1 MIKND
6 GATILF
12 RPLARR
18 RHQTTGVFC
27 INPSRI
33 YSDTSAVVR
42 DFFKDDI
49 LIIKSFCGVEGISSK
64 ENGVSSWRS
73 KTGR

>member
-1 MIKND
+1 VSSDDVFVLITAKFA
-6 GATILF
+6 ATL
-12 RPLARR
+12 
-18 RHQTTGVFC
+18 
-27 INPSRI
+27 
-33 YSDTSAVVR
+33 VR

>member
-18 RHQTTGVFC
+18 RHQTTGVVFVL
-27 INPSRI
+27 IPAEF
-33 YSDTSAVVR
+33 TATLVR